1 MPWPLLVLAL
11 IGSDVMAAADPLAD
25 AESRFRMLDSYRV
38 TLRSVAAD
46 GERQTIR
53 YAWRRPGWIRMDF
66 VEPHGGT
73 VMIYDPGT
81 RRVRLSPF
89 GLNHMPTLNLAPDNP
104 LIRSPRGH
112 SVDHSDVGALL
123 ANLVELRARGS
134 MSAAADAE
142 VAGRPAS
149 VIEIEGAAGVSV
161 AGVHRYR
168 VWLAQE
174 ARFPLKVQSYD
185 ASGELIETVDMSDAE
200 FDVAFPERFFT
211 P

>member
-1 MPWPLLVLAL
+1 MPWLLLVLAL
-11 IGSDVMAAADPLAD
+11 TGGDAMAAADPLAD
-25 AESRFRMLDSYRV
+25 AEARFRMLDSYRV

-46 GERQTIR
+46 GERQVIG

-73 VMIYDPGT
+73 VMIYDPGA

-149 VIEIEGAAGVSV
+149 VIDIEGAAGVSV

-185 ASGELIETVDMSDAE
+185 ANGELIETVDMSDAE